1 MPEYLSPGVYIEE
14 VNSGPRPIEGVGT
27 AMAAFIGFAPNG
39 KLNQPV
45 LITSWTQYVKE
56 FGLEEAGGRRN
67 PHMPNAYLS
76 HAVYGYFQNG
86 GGRCFVV
93 RVPVPVDESP
103 KAAAQLEQL
112 PIPSRGTRAEASLLI
127 APKAT
132 PTEAIQI
139 EVAPPTGD
147 APPDGT
153 FTLHVRMGDAH
164 EEYQNVS
171 LGKGSGV
178 KNVAEA
184 VASSVLISILRSL
197 DSGPV
202 AERAPRIGTYQIAPP
217 VPALPMSNSAVDV
230 RFEGDVVARSGVAGL
245 EIADEVTMIC
255 CPDLMSAYAAN
266 DERARTR
273 VRAVQLAMIAHCETT
288 KDRMAILDTP
298 PYVETAQQALEW
310 RAETNYDSAF
320 ATLYYPWIE
329 IDDPNPQPGAN
340 GSVPKLKVPP
350 CGHMAGIWARSDGER
365 GVHKAPANEVIRG
378 ALGAATPITK
388 GEQDL
393 LNPKGINCLR
403 SFAGRGL
410 RVWGARTLSS
420 DPAWRYVNVRRLFNY
435 VEKSIEIGTQ
445 WVVFEPNDPNLW
457 SRVKRDVDA
466 FLTGVWRAGAL
477 FGRTASEAFFTKCD
491 DEVNPPEQ
499 RDLGQLV
506 VVVGMAPVKP
516 AEFVIFRFSQFSGGG
531 A

>member
-14 VNSGPRPIEGVGT
+14 VNTGPRPIEGVGT

-45 LITSWTQYVKE
+45 LVTSWTHYVKE

-67 PHMPNAYLS
+67 PYMPNAFLS

-86 GGRCFVV
+86 GGRCYVV
-93 RVPVPVDESP
+93 RVPVPADGSARSAPQAEP
-103 KAAAQLEQL
+103 LA
-112 PIPSRGTRAEASLLI
+112 IPSRGTRAEASLLI
-127 APKAT
+127 APKA
-132 PTEAIQI
+132 PPAEAIQVEI
-139 EVAPPTGD
+139 AAPTGD
-147 APPDGT
+147 APPEGT
-153 FTLHVRMGDAH
+153 FTLHVRMGDLH
-164 EEYQNVS
+164 EEYTNVS
-171 LGKGSGV
+171 LGRGSGV

-184 VASSVLISILRSL
+184 VGASALVTIVRAL
-197 DSGPV
+197 DSGLV
-202 AERAPRIGTYQIAPP
+202 ADRAPRIGSYTIAPP
-217 VPALPMSNSAVDV
+217 LPALPMSSASADV

-255 CPDLMSAYAAN
+255 CPDLMSAYPQN
-266 DERARTR
+266 DERSRTR
-273 VRAVQLAMIAHCETT
+273 VRAVHTAMIAHCENT

-320 ATLYYPWIE
+320 AALYFPWIE

-340 GSVPKLKVPP
+340 GSAPKLKVPP
-350 CGHMAGIWARSDGER
+350 CGHMAGIWARNDTER

-378 ALGAATPITK
+378 ALGATIAITK

-410 RVWGARTLSS
+410 RVWGARTLAS
-420 DPAWRYVNVRRLFNY
+420 DPAWRYVSVRRLFNY
-435 VEKSIEIGTQ
+435 VEKSIELGTQ
-445 WVVFEPNDPNLW
+445 WVVFEPNDPDLW
-457 SRVKRDVDA
+457 DRVKRDVDA
-466 FLTGVWRAGAL
+466 FLTGVWRSGAL
-477 FGRTASEAFFTKCD
+477 FGTTAGEAFFTKCD
-491 DEVNPPEQ
+491 AEVNPPEQ

-516 AEFVIFRFSQFSGGG
+516 AEFVIFRFSQWAGGG